1 MSTSQ
6 ILSAGGRSCT
16 RRACLQ
22 YFSRRAPIRRNPPE
36 GNFSIQSQPRFTL
49 ALSLALVAVA
59 VALPLRAQKS
69 ALEEVATFPKQQVTG
84 VTVSPQGRVFVNFPF
99 WSDDHTLSVAEI
111 VDGKP
116 KPFPDEAWNGKNGPP
131 EGRWVCVQSV
141 VVDDQGVLWILD
153 PASPKTEGVVKGGPK
168 LVKVDLSTNKVVQT
182 ISFDETIAP
191 TRSYLNDVRVDTKTG
206 HAFITDSGA
215 GAIVVVDLKTGQARR
230 LLADHP
236 STKAEPGTEIVVD
249 GMKIIDP
256 KTGKAPEFHADGIA
270 FDKEGSWLYY
280 HPLTGVTLYR
290 IKTEHLL
297 DETLSEAQLGAKV
310 EKIATTPKPD
320 GMLEAPNGSVYLT
333 AFEKNAIV
341 RFDPDTR
348 KVTTIIE
355 DDLLQWPDTLAWGP
369 DGKLYVTTS
378 QIHRMPKYHG
388 GRSKQKGPFAV
399 YRLEVPSF

>member
-1 MSTSQ
+1 MSISQ
-6 ILSAGGRSCT
+6 ILSAGGRSFT
-16 RRACLQ
+16 RRACLP
-22 YFSRRAPIRRNPPE
+22 YLSRRAPRGRNPLE
-36 GNFSIQSQPRFTL
+36 VKSSIQPRPRFRL
-49 ALSLALVAVA
+49 ALFLGLVAA
-59 VALPLRAQKS
+59 VTLPLRAQKS
-69 ALEEVATFPKQQVTG
+69 SLEEVATFPKQQVTG

-111 VDGKP
+111 IDGKP
-116 KPFPDEAWNGKNGPP
+116 KAFPDEAWDAKSGSPQ
-131 EGRWVCVQSV
+131 GRWICVQSV
-141 VVDDQGVLWILD
+141 VVDDQGALWILD
-153 PASPKTEGVVKGGPK
+153 PASPKAEGVVKGGPK
-168 LVKVDLSTNKVVQT
+168 FVKVDLSTNKVVQT
-182 ISFDETIAP
+182 IPFDETIAP

-230 LLADHP
+230 LLANHP
-236 STKAEPGTEIVVD
+236 STKVELGAEIVVD

-256 KTGKAPEFHADGIA
+256 KTGKAPDVHADGIA
-270 FDKEGSWLYY
+270 FDKEGGWLYY

-297 DETLSEAQLGAKV
+297 DETLSDAQLGARV
-310 EKIATTPKPD
+310 EKITTTPKPD

-341 RFDPDTR
+341 RFDPDTQ
-348 KVTTIIE
+348 KFTTIIE

-388 GRSKQKGPFAV
+388 GQSKQKGPFAV
-399 YRLEVPSF
+399 YRLEVPSS

>member
-1 MSTSQ
+1 MNVSQ
-6 ILSAGGRSCT
+6 ILSAGGRSFT
-16 RRACLQ
+16 RRACLP
-22 YFSRRAPIRRNPPE
+22 YPSRRAPMEKNPLE
-36 GNFSIQSQPRFTL
+36 VRYSIEPRPRFTL
-49 ALSLALVAVA
+49 ALFLGLVAA
-59 VALPLRAQKS
+59 VTLPLRAQKPS
-69 ALEEVATFPKQQVTG
+69 LEEVATFPKQQVTG
-84 VTVSPQGRVFVNFPF
+84 VTVSAKGRVFVNFPF

-111 VDGKP
+111 IDGKP
-116 KPFPDEAWNGKNGPP
+116 KTFPDEAWDAKSGSPQ
-131 EGRWVCVQSV
+131 GRWICVQSV
-141 VVDDQGVLWILD
+141 VVDDQGALWILD
-153 PASPKTEGVVKGGPK
+153 PASPKTEGVVKGGAK

-182 ISFDETIAP
+182 ILFDETVAP

-230 LLADHP
+230 LLANHP
-236 STKAEPGTEIVVD
+236 STKVELGAEIVVD

-256 KTGKAPEFHADGIA
+256 KTGKAPDVHADGIA
-270 FDKEGSWLYY
+270 FDKKGGWLYY

-290 IKTEHLL
+290 VKTEHLL
-297 DETLSEAQLGAKV
+297 DETLSDAQLGAKV
-310 EKIATTPKPD
+310 EKITTTPKPD

-341 RFDPDTR
+341 RFDPDTQE
-348 KVTTIIE
+348 VTTIIE

-388 GRSKQKGPFAV
+388 GQSKQKGPFAV
-399 YRLEVPSF
+399 YRLEVPSS

>member
-1 MSTSQ
+1 MHLTKDSHERLKFQ
-6 ILSAGGRSCT
+6 LLPQLVLPLLMA
-16 RRACLQ
+16 
-22 YFSRRAPIRRNPPE
+22 
-36 GNFSIQSQPRFTL
+36 L
-49 ALSLALVAVA
+49 AATA
-59 VALPLRAQKS
+59 VALPLQAQKS

-99 WSDDHTLSVAEI
+99 WSDDHTVSVAEI
-111 VDGKP
+111 VDGQP
-116 KPFPDEAWNGKNGPP
+116 KPFPDEAWNAKEGPP

-141 VVDDQGVLWILD
+141 VVDDQEALWILD

-182 ISFDETIAP
+182 IPFDETVAP
-191 TRSYLNDVRVDTKTG
+191 ARSYLNDVRLDTKTG
-206 HAFITDSGA
+206 HAFITESGM
-215 GAIVVVDLKTGQARR
+215 GAIVVVDLKSGRARR

-236 STKAEPGTEIVVD
+236 STKVEPGMEIVVD

-256 KTGKAPEFHADGIA
+256 KTGKAPEIHADGIA
-270 FDKEGSWLYY
+270 LDKERGWLYY

-290 IKTEHLL
+290 IKTDHLL
-297 DETLSEAQLGAKV
+297 DETLSDAQLGAKV
-310 EKIATTPKPD
+310 EKVETTPKPD
-320 GMLEAPNGSVYLT
+320 GMLEAPNGAVYLT

-341 RFDPDTR
+341 RFDPGTR

-388 GRSKQKGPFAV
+388 GQSKQKGPFAV
-399 YRLEVPSF
+399 FRLNVPSS

>member
-1 MSTSQ
+1 MHLTKDSHERLKFQ
-6 ILSAGGRSCT
+6 LLPQLVLPLLMA
-16 RRACLQ
+16 
-22 YFSRRAPIRRNPPE
+22 
-36 GNFSIQSQPRFTL
+36 L
-49 ALSLALVAVA
+49 AATA
-59 VALPLRAQKS
+59 VALPLQAQKS

-99 WSDDHTLSVAEI
+99 WSDDHTVSVAEI
-111 VDGKP
+111 VDGQP
-116 KPFPDEAWNGKNGPP
+116 KPFPDEAWNAKEGPP

-141 VVDDQGVLWILD
+141 VVDDQEALWILD

-182 ISFDETIAP
+182 IPFDETVAP
-191 TRSYLNDVRVDTKTG
+191 ARSYLNDVRLDTKTG
-206 HAFITDSGA
+206 HAFITESGM
-215 GAIVVVDLKTGQARR
+215 GAIVVVDLKSGRARR

-236 STKAEPGTEIVVD
+236 STKVEPGMEIVVD

-256 KTGKAPEFHADGIA
+256 KTGKAPEIHADGIA
-270 FDKEGSWLYY
+270 LDKERGWLYY

-290 IKTEHLL
+290 IKTDHLL
-297 DETLSEAQLGAKV
+297 DETLSDAQLGAKV
-310 EKIATTPKPD
+310 EKVETTPKPD
-320 GMLEAPNGSVYLT
+320 GMLEAPNGAVYLT

-341 RFDPDTR
+341 RFDPGTR

-388 GRSKQKGPFAV
+388 GQSKQKGPFAV
-399 YRLEVPSF
+399 YRLNVPSS